1 MQMGAAIGIA
11 VIATVSA
18 AGTNGLLA
26 KGDSVD
32 GALTGGYH
40 LGFTVAAA
48 CVAVAA
54 VAGAVVLRNVHPH
67 AVPAAR
73 PAVEPADSLRVAAG

>member
-1 MQMGAAIGIA
+1 MGAAIGIA

-18 AGTNGLLA
+18 AGTNGLLV
-26 KGDSVD
+26 KGDSLD

-48 CVAVAA
+48 CVAAAA
-54 VAGAVVLRNVHPH
+54 VAGAVVLSNVHPH
-67 AVPAAR
+67 TVPAAR
-73 PAVEPADSLRVAAG
+73 VAREPADSLRVAAG